1 VSLRGLLALVLALAA
16 ALALVYFLKAP
27 APKAPAAGEDA
38 PLVAPF
44 LETAVRG
51 IELRCGES
59 PVVLL
64 RAAGSGWRMVKPL
77 AAEADPRAAHVLV
90 SALQDARIRKV
101 ISTAGADAASYGLS
115 PPECV
120 ATVTLDGASGTR
132 EVRLGRTSPI
142 GVERYAEDAAGRIV
156 FVDGSLASALGRSV
170 DSLREKRLVP
180 IEPDAVVRIELTR
193 PSGPLVLA
201 KDGDRWRLQAPDRDA
216 AAASACEQ
224 LARSLTAIALH
235 DLRSI
240 PIAPAGPADRRIAIK
255 VQSKDR
261 TAPIEAFVATAG
273 VGGGRLA
280 WREGGAFAGL
290 LSEAAAADLDA
301 PSDRYRDDHVGS
313 FSTPDVR
320 SMTIERGGTTIRVE
334 RAAEGAPWTAR
345 EGGTAAPAPDK
356 ARVDA
361 LLDSIRWLKGSG
373 FLPAPPSTAPTGRI
387 VVRAAT
393 RDLATL
399 RWGPLPPVEGGA
411 ESVWIESGDRPGVVF
426 RVPAAS
432 FGPVPSHAA
441 ELAPAAA
448 PAAHAEPGK
457 P

>member
-1 VSLRGLLALVLALAA
+1 MSLRGLLALVLALAA
-16 ALALVYFLKAP
+16 ALALVYFLKPP
-27 APKAPAAGEDA
+27 APKTPEAGEDA

-64 RAAGSGWRMVKPL
+64 RAPGSGWRLVKPL

-90 SALQDARIRKV
+90 TALQDARIRKV
-101 ISTAGADAASYGLS
+101 ISAAGTDAASYGLS
-115 PPECV
+115 PPECA

-142 GVERYAEDAAGRIV
+142 GVERYARDAAGRVV

-170 DSLREKRLVP
+170 LSLREKRLVP
-180 IEPDAVVRIELTR
+180 VEPGSVVRIELTR
-193 PSGPLVLA
+193 PAGSLVLA
-201 KDGDRWRLQAPDRDA
+201 KDGDRWRLLAPDRDA

-224 LARSLTAIALH
+224 LARSLTAMELH

-240 PIAPAGPADRRIAIK
+240 PIAAAGPAERRIAIK
-255 VQSKDR
+255 VVAKER
-261 TAPIEAFVATAG
+261 TAPVEAFVATAG

-290 LSEAAAADLDA
+290 LSEAAATDLLG
-301 PSDRYRDDHVGS
+301 PSDRYRDDHVQS
-313 FSTPDVR
+313 FSTPEVR

-334 RAAEGAPWTAR
+334 RAAEGSPWTAR
-345 EGGTAAPAPDK
+345 EGNAEAPAPDK
-356 ARVDA
+356 GRVDA
-361 LLDSIRWLKGSG
+361 LLDSIRFLKGSG
-373 FLPAPPSTAPTGRI
+373 FLPAPPPSPATGAI
-387 VVRAAT
+387 VVRAAA
-393 RDLATL
+393 RDLAKL
-399 RWGPLPPVEGGA
+399 RWGPLPPAGGGA

-426 RVPAAS
+426 RVPASS

-448 PAAHAEPGK
+448 PRPEPAK